1 MKNKIINQKGF
12 VSIVIILIIIG
23 ILIVAGG
30 FIILSH
36 KNRPNPNK
44 PASTPT
50 PKPAQP
56 EQSVSI
62 PTPEEKLLGPIDC
75 GTSID
80 CLISASKTCS
90 PAKAIN
96 TVTFDIF
103 GVKQT
108 RTSFLEIK
116 GKEAGKCIFYL
127 RTEKIDLAFP
137 PSIPQEVINQQ
148 KAIYKK
154 LEGRDGTC
162 KFNPGDLTAMLT
174 RWKEGTFESGTV
186 SCKLTPSGN
195 ICKTE
200 GGDFGVAECKGKY
213 FEQFTQEEQ
222 KEIEEII
229 YGKRIPANTSVKI
242 GLSQCP
248 YEAERL
254 SVQEDGTMELLVLRI
269 KKI

>member
-1 MKNKIINQKGF
+1 MGNKINQKGF
-12 VSIVIILIIIG
+12 VPIVIILIVIG

-30 FIILSH
+30 IYYFITQ
-36 KNRPNPNK
+36 KPAQPEQ

-62 PTPEEKLLGPIDC
+62 PTPEEKPLGPIDC
-75 GTSID
+75 GASID

-90 PAKAIN
+90 PAKAIS
-96 TVTFDIF
+96 TVTVDIF

-108 RTSFLEIK
+108 TNSFLEIK
-116 GKEAGKCIFYL
+116 GEEAGKCIFYL
-127 RTEKIDLAFP
+127 RTEKIDLVFP
-137 PSIPQEVINQQ
+137 SSTPQEVINQQ

-174 RWKEGTFESGTV
+174 RWKEGNFQSGTV

-195 ICKTE
+195 VCKTE
-200 GGDFGVAECKGKY
+200 GGDFGVAECQGTY
-213 FEQFTQEEQ
+213 FEQ
-222 KEIEEII
+222 
-229 YGKRIPANTSVKI
+229 SS
-242 GLSQCP
+242 L
-248 YEAERL
+248 
-254 SVQEDGTMELLVLRI
+254 
-269 KKI
+269 